1 MASQYVFY
9 YYATDTNFSSVEVA
23 LPPEDVTKPLY
34 SSLAYDIIQLYDN
47 DFKQV
52 GVLTRVIPTIYS
64 QNSSE
69 KLYPIFN
76 CTIWLNNNSDSINFN
91 FNQIISGDEP
101 FFKPGVPINSVITN
115 CSGSIWNKKG
125 TVELL
130 PLDNKVKSRILTVTL
145 Y

>member
-9 YYATDTNFSSVEVA
+9 YYATNPDLKSVEVA
-23 LPPEDVTKPLY
+23 LPPEDITKPIYSALY
-34 SSLAYDIIQLYDN
+34 YDTMPLYDN

-52 GVLTRVIPTIYS
+52 GVLTRVIPDIYS

-69 KLYPIFN
+69 ELYSIYN
-76 CTIWLNNNSDSINFN
+76 CTIWFNNNSDSINYN
-91 FNQIISGDEP
+91 FNQILSGDTP
-101 FFKPGVPINSVITN
+101 YFKPGVPIKSVITN

-130 PLDNKVKSRILTVTL
+130 PLDNKVKSRIITVTL

>member
-9 YYATDTNFSSVEVA
+9 YYATDPSSKSVEVA
-23 LPPEDVTKPLY
+23 LPPEDITKPEY
-34 SSLAYDIIQLYDN
+34 SSFSYNKRILYDN

-52 GVLTRVIPTIYS
+52 GVLTRYVSDIYS
-64 QNSSE
+64 QNSSDE
-69 KLYPIFN
+69 YYVIYN
-76 CTIWLNNNSDSINFN
+76 YTIWLNNSSDSINFN
-91 FNQIISGDEP
+91 FNEIIYDDYP
-101 FFKPGVPINSVITN
+101 YFIPGVPINSVITN

-125 TVELL
+125 TVEFL

>member
-9 YYATDTNFSSVEVA
+9 YYATDPNLKTVEVT
-23 LPPEDVTKPLY
+23 LPIEDITKPNY
-34 SSLAYDIIQLYDN
+34 SSLYYDTIQLYDN

-52 GVLTRVIPTIYS
+52 GVLTRVVPNIYS

-69 KLYPIFN
+69 EYYSIYN
-76 CTIWLNNNSDSINFN
+76 WTIWFNNNSDSINYN
-91 FNQIISGDEP
+91 SNEIDSDDSP
-101 FFKPGVPINSVITN
+101 YFKPGVPINSVITN
-115 CSGSIWNKKG
+115 CSGSIWDKKG